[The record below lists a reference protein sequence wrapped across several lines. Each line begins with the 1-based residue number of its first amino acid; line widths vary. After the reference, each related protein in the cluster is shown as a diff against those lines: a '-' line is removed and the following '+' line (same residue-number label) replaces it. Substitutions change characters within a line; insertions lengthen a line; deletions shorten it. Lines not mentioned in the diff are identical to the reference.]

1 MISNLFLFKGL
12 EDKEI
17 KEIISFLDSP
27 VHFNKGDTIY
37 SADKFEKA
45 LGYIIKGKASA
56 ATDNDGFFMKT
67 FSKDSVFGAAAVF
80 GNNDTYVSHIVA
92 NTDTEVLF
100 INELTLKK
108 IFENYPETS
117 INYINFLSDKIRFL
131 NRKLSMI
138 SCTSAEDVVYKY
150 LIDNMPDSKIV
161 KIPVSFTLLAK
172 MLGLSRATLY
182 RGFDAL
188 EQKGKIKRE
197 KNIIKVI

>member
-1 MISNLFLFKGL
+1 
-12 EDKEI
+12 
-17 KEIISFLDSP
+17 
-27 VHFNKGDTIY
+27 
-37 SADKFEKA
+37 
-45 LGYIIKGKASA
+45 
-56 ATDNDGFFMKT
+56 
-67 FSKDSVFGAAAVF
+67 
-80 GNNDTYVSHIVA
+80 
-92 NTDTEVLF
+92 
-100 INELTLKK
+100 
-108 IFENYPETS
+108 
-117 INYINFLSDKIRFL
+117 
-131 NRKLSMI
+131 MI